1 MLIQWYLHL
10 IVFNV
15 VVKQEAEEQNT
26 KILDLRR
33 HLRGITQEMHHM
45 KESGEIKKSLP
56 IFDTSTSIYADIA
69 SPSNKATTLKRSNSF
84 NTLSTASNPAT
95 PRYMS
100 SKKNQ
105 SAGSRSLQYNN
116 DGFGGSVADESTSRM
131 MQKSPS
137 ATSLNNPHRGPL
149 SLKSPVNWLHQFRED
164 VQRAIDDGRCRSI
177 TLKECKEMMDK
188 IYESKSIANDKAQQ
202 GIGILPMETLEQHT
216 FRTMEKKYGLRSLAV
231 EHAGMLLQAL
241 EQFAPED
248 NDVSVFQKIFRNEI
262 EEDFRL
268 VQAELNKAIRDL
280 TMVQIMGRN
289 PTKDQPTLMAL
300 LEQKLSTGCIYE
312 DEWTDMINYMYHE
325 SDRAALG
332 LLLKRQAMFHLDH
345 SPAISA
351 STPPA
356 QVLNTSYL
364 GPHKITKG
372 NSAFVVGVPSHMHH
386 TNELHNSGVVGYDKS
401 SLKDVKRLGYS
412 STTLKISVK
421 DPNVKSKKEML
432 KLPYLEFIKIV
443 LDFQL
448 RSHQEYLA
456 QCLKLFRQVDADVD
470 GVLNAAE
477 FREFFH
483 NLKRSSEEE
492 RGFSPGVN
500 LVQRQKQEEEEL
512 QIVFGLLK
520 NLDPF
525 ETDRIVYSSAVSCL
539 QKLQHT
545 DQQFE
550 VTTH

>member
-1 MLIQWYLHL
+1 M
-10 IVFNV
+10 
-15 VVKQEAEEQNT
+15 
-26 KILDLRR
+26 
-33 HLRGITQEMHHM
+33 
-45 KESGEIKKSLP
+45 
-56 IFDTSTSIYADIA
+56 
-69 SPSNKATTLKRSNSF
+69 KRSNSS

-95 PRYMS
+95 PRFMH
-100 SKKNQ
+100 SKKGQSVGGRSFPNQ
-105 SAGSRSLQYNN
+105 DN
-116 DGFGGSVADESTSRM
+116 FGMSVDNESVARM
-131 MQKSPS
+131 SKSPS

-177 TLKECKEMMDK
+177 TLKECKEMMEK
-188 IYESKSIANDKAQQ
+188 VYESKSVANEKAQQ
-202 GIGILPMETLEQHT
+202 GIGNLPMETLEQHT

-241 EQFAPED
+241 EQYVHED
-248 NDVSVFQKIFRNEI
+248 NEVSVFQKMFRNEI

-289 PTKDQPTLMAL
+289 PTKDQPTLQNL
-300 LEQKLSTGCIYE
+300 LEQKLTSGFIYE

-325 SDRAALG
+325 SDRATLG
-332 LLLKRQAMFHLDH
+332 LLLKRQAMHYQDD

-351 STPPA
+351 NAHPST

-386 TNELHNSGVVGYDKS
+386 TNELHNTGVIGYDKTS
-401 SLKDVKRLGYS
+401 ARDVKRLGYS

-421 DPNVKSKKEML
+421 DPSIKPRKEMM
-432 KLPYLEFIKIV
+432 KLPYPEFIKIV

-456 QCLKLFRQVDADVD
+456 QCLRLFRKVDADVD

-483 NLKRSSEEE
+483 VLKQSTSEAEK
-492 RGFSPGVN
+492 GYSPGVS
-500 LVQRQKQEEEEL
+500 LARRQQEEEEEL
-512 QIVFGLLK
+512 HTVFGLLK
-520 NLDPF
+520 ALDPF
-525 ETDRIVYSSAVSCL
+525 ETDRIVFSSAVSCL
-539 QKLQHT
+539 QKLQHVGGVEAT
-545 DQQFE
+545 R
-550 VTTH
+550 